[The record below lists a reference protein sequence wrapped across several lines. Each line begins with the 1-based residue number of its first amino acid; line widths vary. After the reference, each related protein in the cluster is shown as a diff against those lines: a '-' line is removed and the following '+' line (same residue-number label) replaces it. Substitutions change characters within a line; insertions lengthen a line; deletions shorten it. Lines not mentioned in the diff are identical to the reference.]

1 MTPTQRWLP
10 LAFGNVAHTYTHL
23 FTLLYATVVLALEA
37 EWGLS
42 YSELF
47 AVSIP
52 ATVMLGAGALP
63 AGWLGDKWG
72 ASQMMAVFFVGV
84 GAGAVLTGLMST
96 PFGIGVGLAVMGLFA
111 SIYHPV
117 GIPWLIR
124 RATNK
129 GRALGINGL
138 FGSGGTAGAAIVS
151 GFLVDYFGWRSAFI
165 IPGTIALLTGAAFL
179 FAMQLGYIPRGKPV
193 PKEVSR
199 TETADF
205 RRVLTT
211 LAVTVLCTGL
221 IYQSTAFALP
231 KMFSERLSSWSGDG
245 IMGIGGMVTV
255 CYLVAAFSQ
264 IVAGELADRFRLRS
278 VYLAA
283 QISQLPVILLAFG
296 LHNPALIPAAA
307 MMISLNVAGQP
318 AENAILAKYTP
329 DHWRGRVFGAK
340 FILTFGVS
348 TLGVTMIPVVHAL
361 TGSLEFVYIMLA
373 AFAATAGLAAFM
385 LPREPHRRAV
395 AAE

>member
-1 MTPTQRWLP
+1 MKATDSILP
-10 LAFGNVAHTYTHL
+10 QLFGNVAHTYTHL
-23 FTLLYATVVLALEA
+23 FTLMYATIVLALEA

-42 YSELF
+42 YAELF

-52 ATVMLGAGALP
+52 ATVLLGIGALP

-72 ASQMMAVFFVGV
+72 NTQMMAVFFFGLGG
-84 GAGAVLTGLMST
+84 GAILTGFMNT
-96 PFGIGVGLAVMGLFA
+96 PLGIGIGLAVMGLFA

-124 RATNK
+124 RAVNK

-138 FGSGGTAGAAIVS
+138 FGSAGTGGAAIVS
-151 GFLVDYFGWRSAFI
+151 GFLVDYYGWRAAFFV
-165 IPGTIALLTGAAFL
+165 PGAVALLTGVGFL
-179 FAMQLGYIPRGKPV
+179 VAVRLGIIPQGRAVEQPV
-193 PKEVSR
+193 SHSES
-199 TETADF
+199 ADF
-205 RRVLTT
+205 RRVMLT

-231 KMFSERLSSWSGDG
+231 KLFSERLSAYSGGG
-245 IMGIGGMVTV
+245 ILGIGGMVSV
-255 CYLVAAFSQ
+255 CYVASALTQ
-264 IVAGELADRFRLRS
+264 LVAGELADRFRLKS
-278 VYLAA
+278 IYIAA
-283 QISQLPVILLAFG
+283 QFLQIPVIVTAFV
-296 LHNPALIPAAA
+296 LYNPALVLAAA
-307 MMISLNVAGQP
+307 MMVSLNVAGQP

-348 TLGVTMIPVVHAL
+348 TVGVTLIPVIYAISGNL
-361 TGSLEFVYIMLA
+361 QFVYLMLA
-373 AFAATAGLAAFM
+373 GFAATAGIAAFN
-385 LPREPHRRAV
+385 LPSEPVRRPV

>member
-1 MTPTQRWLP
+1 MKAANSILP
-10 LAFGNVAHTYTHL
+10 QLFGNVAHTYTHL
-23 FTLLYATVVLALEA
+23 FTLMYATIVLALEA

-42 YSELF
+42 YAELF

-52 ATVMLGAGALP
+52 ATMLLGIGALP

-72 ASQMMAVFFVGV
+72 NTQMMTVFFFGL
-84 GAGAVLTGLMST
+84 GAGAIFTGFMNT
-96 PFGIGVGLAVMGLFA
+96 PLGIGIGLAVMGLFA

-124 RATNK
+124 RAVNK
-129 GRALGINGL
+129 GRALGINGV
-138 FGSGGTAGAAIVS
+138 FGSAGTGGAAIVS
-151 GFLVDYFGWRSAFI
+151 AFLVDYFGWRAAFFV
-165 IPGTIALLTGAAFL
+165 PGTVALLTGFAFL
-179 FAMQLGYIPRGKPV
+179 VAIRSGHIPRGKPV
-193 PKEVSR
+193 AQDVTHGES
-199 TETADF
+199 ADF
-205 RRVLTT
+205 RRVLVT

-231 KMFSERLSSWSGDG
+231 KMFSERLSVYTGDG
-245 IMGIGGMVTV
+245 ILGIGGMVTV
-255 CYLVAAFSQ
+255 CYLASALSQ
-264 IVAGELADRFRLRS
+264 VIAGELADRFRLKS

-283 QISQLPVILLAFG
+283 QFLQIPVIVAAFM
-296 LHNPALIPAAA
+296 LYNPVLVLAAA

-348 TLGVTMIPVVHAL
+348 TLGVTLIPVIHAL
-361 TGSLEFVYIMLA
+361 SGNLEFVYLMLA
-373 AFAATAGLAAFM
+373 GFAITAGIAAFN
-385 LPREPHRRAV
+385 LPSEPVRRPV